1 MTKEK
6 SINMKTEEFRSALF
20 NIINQ
25 SNLPVSIVY
34 YVFKDVGQELE
45 NIYYGTLNSE
55 AEEIQEY
62 SDPSMK
68 PDSDQMPD
76 EITKE
81 DLKED
86 ETE

>member
-1 MTKEK
+1 MAKEK

-34 YVFKDVGQELE
+34 YVYKDVGQELE

-55 AEEIQEY
+55 AEENKEY
-62 SDPSMK
+62 SDPSIK
-68 PDSDQMPD
+68 PDPDQMPD

-81 DLKED
+81 DLKN